1 MLIGKISC
9 LTCDFLLRSHVA
21 EGVAGALGLETMGG
35 NEVVKEGEGATFG
48 DEEMG
53 FKLMAAEG
61 DMGGEIVGEEAVNF
75 FVCGQAAARLQDV
88 FEAGMTVDGSQ
99 QLFVGTEFHAA
110 DLHVLRAE
118 VAAGPRDIALDTG
131 RKGAEAINMHGTA
144 GGQHLG
150 QRIGHIEEE
159 SETGALAVEGSVTMH
174 GVRELVSFH
183 RFQVN
188 GAEVPRRGLSIL
200 ARRVL
205 VDVVFDRHKV

>member
-1 MLIGKISC
+1 M
-9 LTCDFLLRSHVA
+9 
-21 EGVAGALGLETMGG
+21 AGALGLETMGG

-53 FKLMAAEG
+53 FELMAAEG

-99 QLFVGTEFHAA
+99 QLFVGTELHTA
-110 DLHVLRAE
+110 DLHILRAE
-118 VAAGPRDIALDTG
+118 VAAGPRDIALYTG

-150 QRIGHIEEE
+150 QRIGHVEEE

-174 GVRELVSFH
+174 GIRELVSFH